1 MTSQPRFLRAHR
13 RGPEGAAA
21 TAVTRECAEGVGF
34 SGREGARAGA
44 ATAGGRLPARADAG
58 RSTRIARTELGLLTA
73 LVVGVPLALQ
83 SGDRGLLGWAVGGLA
98 CACTIACWRSAS
110 ARTKA
115 PAGPTPIAV

>member
-1 MTSQPRFLRAHR
+1 MTFQPRFLRAHR

-21 TAVTRECAEGVGF
+21 TAVTRECVEDVGF

-44 ATAGGRLPARADAG
+44 VTAGGRRRAWAVTG
-58 RSTRIARTELGLLTA
+58 RSLRIARTELGLLTVLA
-73 LVVGVPLALQ
+73 VGLPLALEN
-83 SGDRGLLGWAVGGLA
+83 GDRGLFGWAVGGLA

-115 PAGPTPIAV
+115 PAGPTPTLA